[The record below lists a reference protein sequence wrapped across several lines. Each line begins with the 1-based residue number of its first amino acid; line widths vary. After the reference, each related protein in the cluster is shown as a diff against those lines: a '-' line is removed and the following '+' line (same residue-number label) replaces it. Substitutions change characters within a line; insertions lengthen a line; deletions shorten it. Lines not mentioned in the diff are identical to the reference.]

1 MLKIGTRGSPLAIRQ
16 ADGAGSGLVQPY
28 QLVQIK
34 SQGDIDQK
42 TPIHEMG
49 GKHVFCSAIEEKL
62 LSGEIDCAIHSAK
75 DMATEV
81 TEGTEVLGCVW
92 NVGDRRDAL
101 VGPFENFD
109 SIPRGYRIGTSAPRR
124 AKMLADQ
131 RADLRFVPIRGN
143 IQTRLDLINKQEVDG
158 IIMAKCAID
167 RLGIQVQ
174 HAPMPETELLPAA
187 GQGKVVVQ
195 IRSDDVRMKDI
206 WSPQILEWPTI
217 ELMAERYLLKLVGGD
232 CHTAIGVTADAR
244 PDRGLIQIRC
254 SYHDGTKAHHIQ
266 EIGELSDYK
275 TIAEKVVSQF
285 LSQ

>member
-131 RADLRFVPIRGN
+131 REDLRFVPIRGN
-143 IQTRLDLINKQEVDG
+143 IQTRLDLINNQEVDG

-167 RLGIQVQ
+167 RLGIKVQ

-195 IRSDDVRMKDI
+195 VRSDDVKMKDI
-206 WSPQILEWPTI
+206 WNPQILEWPTI
-217 ELMAERYLLKLVGGD
+217 ELMAERYVLELVGGD

-244 PDRGLIQIRC
+244 PEKGMIQIRC
-254 SYHDGTKAHHIQ
+254 SYHDGTKAYHIQ
-266 EIGELSDYK
+266 EIGELSEYK

>member
-195 IRSDDVRMKDI
+195 VRSDDVKMKDI
-206 WSPQILEWPTI
+206 WNPQILEWPTV
-217 ELMAERYLLKLVGGD
+217 EWMAERYVLELVGGD

-244 PDRGLIQIRC
+244 PEKGMMQIRC
-254 SYHDGTKAHHIQ
+254 SYHDGTKAYHIQ
-266 EIGELSDYK
+266 EIGELSEYK

>member
-1 MLKIGTRGSPLAIRQ
+1 MLKVGTRGSPLAIRQ
-16 ADGAGSGLVQPY
+16 ADGAASGLVQPY
-28 QLVQIK
+28 QLIQIK

-62 LSGEIDCAIHSAK
+62 LNNEIDCAIHSAK

-195 IRSDDVRMKDI
+195 VRSDDVKMKDI
-206 WSPQILEWPTI
+206 WNPQILEWPTI
-217 ELMAERYLLKLVGGD
+217 ELMAERYVLELVGGD

-244 PDRGLIQIRC
+244 PEKGMMQIRC
-254 SYHDGTKAHHIQ
+254 SYHDGTKAYHIQ
-266 EIGELSDYK
+266 EIGELSEYK